1 MERKKVPTAKKM
13 RRIKGAGTKRMTEE
27 RQSPCGMG
35 TQRGRTD
42 MKWIK

>member
-27 RQSPCGMG
+27 RQRVFVGWEPKEGE
-35 TQRGRTD
+35 
-42 MKWIK
+42 I